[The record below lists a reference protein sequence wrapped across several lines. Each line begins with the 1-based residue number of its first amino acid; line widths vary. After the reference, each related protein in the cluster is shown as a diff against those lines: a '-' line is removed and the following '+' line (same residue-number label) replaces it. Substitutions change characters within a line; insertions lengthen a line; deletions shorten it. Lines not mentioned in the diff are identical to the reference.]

1 MVFLLIF
8 SMVNSI
14 TLFALAILFVRN
26 VWSLCANVTTIEG
39 WEIERHETLLRRARV
54 LGGYL
59 DGPDGISVNITKQEF
74 PYDIGVLQ
82 NILQS
87 MDRNALVW
95 FWPFART
102 PSVEHGFQFEVNGF
116 EGTRKMS
123 SKIVGVSFSQILRHP
138 GLLQILTGFQD
149 G

>member
-1 MVFLLIF
+1 MIFLLIF

-59 DGPDGISVNITKQEF
+59 DGPDGISVKITKQEF
-74 PYDIGVLQ
+74 PYDIGILP

-87 MDRNALVW
+87 MNGKALVW
-95 FWPFART
+95 LWPLART
-102 PSVEHGFQFEVNGF
+102 PSIEHGFQFEVNGF
-116 EGTRKMS
+116 EGMSNMS
-123 SKIVGVSFSQILRHP
+123 SKIVGDSLSQMPRRP
-138 GLLQILTGFQD
+138 GLLQILTVFQ
-149 G
+149 GR